1 MLQRSKAG
9 VAPTQFAG
17 SPGLALR
24 GGHYCDEY
32 RADVTID
39 NLAIDASQ
47 NSVAGCDTPLSAVHF
62 YNASGRLK
70 NSAVFGAKLPNPQ
83 SCATFFGNG
92 FGVVV
97 DSSDPGPFHVT
108 IANNSI
114 HDYQRDGV
122 EVSNAGVNVEIEGND
137 VSGVGPASGINQFGI
152 FLLNGAGGEIEGN
165 VITEGTC
172 EALSSTD
179 CVNLRSEGVVLRA
192 VRDGVVVDHNVI
204 NHVQS
209 GIFLNGVNRA
219 RITNNLISNI
229 DALDGIDMYGTSNSL
244 VDSNTIFNATPL
256 ANLSEGIFEAFG
268 GTEGNNLISNNTVN
282 DAYCGVAFVS
292 TSRVNGGKYSNVLY
306 PKLLSNGQSSP
317 PPPTEPPLS

>member
-1 MLQRSKAG
+1 M
-9 VAPTQFAG
+9 
-17 SPGLALR
+17 
-24 GGHYCDEY
+24 
-32 RADVTID
+32 
-39 NLAIDASQ
+39 
-47 NSVAGCDTPLSAVHF
+47 
-62 YNASGRLK
+62 
-70 NSAVFGAKLPNPQ
+70 
-83 SCATFFGNG
+83 
-92 FGVVV
+92 
-97 DSSDPGPFHVT
+97 
-108 IANNSI
+108 
-114 HDYQRDGV
+114 
-122 EVSNAGVNVEIEGND
+122 
-137 VSGVGPASGINQFGI
+137 
-152 FLLNGAGGEIEGN
+152 
-165 VITEGTC
+165 
-172 EALSSTD
+172 
-179 CVNLRSEGVVLRA
+179 
-192 VRDGVVVDHNVI
+192 I

-244 VDSNTIFNATPL
+244 VDSNTIFNGTPL